1 MAFILIQH
9 LDPNHESMMMDLL
22 AGHTPMTVQQAT
34 DGVPIESNHVYV
46 IPPGTYLSV
55 SNGAL
60 HLSQPQARHGAR
72 LPFDFLLYSLA
83 ENCGPGAIC
92 VVLSGTGADGT
103 TLRFLVHWLRLD
115 RLSRIDQ
122 ALRHQVVALG
132 LGTVRDRLRQTA
144 AAFGF
149 LPQAAQRA
157 VDRYERRAA
166 AEAAANT
173 FDAALTDRDRLK
185 LGLLTF
191 ASQER
196 AILLEIFRERGLSRA
211 IMEQLLPMADAIIDA
226 TRADGRLG
234 YLHAARGR
242 LRPSRSLWLAQW
254 LHRRFRIDQPLTRL
268 LAQRLEMLL
277 VMQMVFR
284 AQLQFMRERMTPV
297 LGARVTEVMGEI
309 VQRRR
314 ALLDDATEA
323 LGLLYPAYADVLQ
336 TRMLRRIGLRFEMDT
351 YVALRD
357 EALLS
362 EELFREI
369 SRDIEA
375 RRDAAGRPMT
385 FDLQAGLIRRVSQL
399 PPFATLPEARLRTVA
414 RTLTLR
420 FALPSERILRR
431 RRRAASVYLISS
443 GEIEIDHDGKRLRL
457 PSGAMFG
464 GDGLLG
470 EAQTEGAVT
479 AVRFC
484 LLLVLR
490 TGLVRKLLDS
500 ASMSPAAPVR
510 PA

>member
-1 MAFILIQH
+1 
-9 LDPNHESMMMDLL
+9 
-22 AGHTPMTVQQAT
+22 
-34 DGVPIESNHVYV
+34 
-46 IPPGTYLSV
+46 
-55 SNGAL
+55 
-60 HLSQPQARHGAR
+60 
-72 LPFDFLLYSLA
+72 
-83 ENCGPGAIC
+83 
-92 VVLSGTGADGT
+92 
-103 TLRFLVHWLRLD
+103 VHWLRLD

-144 AAFGF
+144 ADFRF

-157 VDRYERRAA
+157 VDRYEQRAA

-211 IMEQLLPMADAIIDA
+211 IMEQLLRTVDTIIDA

-234 YLHAARGR
+234 YLHAAKGR

-254 LHRRFRIDQPLTRL
+254 LHRRFRIDRPLTRL

-284 AQLQFMRERMTPV
+284 AQLQFMRDRMTPV

-323 LGLLYPAYADVLQ
+323 LGLLYPAHADVLQ
-336 TRMLRRIGLRFEMDT
+336 TRMLRRIGLRFESET
-351 YVALRD
+351 YAALRD

-362 EELFREI
+362 DELFQEI

-385 FDLQAGLIRRVSQL
+385 FDLQAGLTRRLTQF
-399 PPFATLPEARLRTVA
+399 PPFAALPEARLNDIA

-490 TGLVRKLLDS
+490 TGLVRKLLGS
-500 ASMSPAAPVR
+500 APP
-510 PA
+510 